1 MDFITKAA
9 HSPQLFEALTIH
21 IITPQPG
28 TLQHNL
34 TRWQY
39 VCCACRYYYTIDQ
52 AMYFATDVY
61 FPEFSMA
68 SEQSK
73 GFPFSDIY
81 LLHH

>member
-1 MDFITKAA
+1 
-9 HSPQLFEALTIH
+9 
-21 IITPQPG
+21 
-28 TLQHNL
+28 
-34 TRWQY
+34 
-39 VCCACRYYYTIDQ
+39 
-52 AMYFATDVY
+52 MYFATDVY